1 MTLREIDIAIMELF
15 DEETG
20 NLLEGSE
27 DAFGQLQIERNEKI
41 KNTALYFKNLT
52 AEAEVIS
59 WELKRLQ
66 NRKKVLENKAR
77 GLNFLLER
85 ALQGQNF
92 HDPLVD
98 VRYKKNP
105 PRVEVMDEAA
115 VIQWCKES
123 GNHDCIKFKP
133 PEISK
138 GDIKRLLKNGVDVP
152 GVELVS
158 DYRLGVE

>member
-1 MTLREIDIAIMELF
+1 MTLREIDASIMELF

-20 NLLEGSE
+20 NLLEGAE
-27 DAFGQLQIERNEKI
+27 DAYSQLQVERNEKI
-41 KNTALYFKNLT
+41 RNTALYYKNVQ
-52 AEAEVIS
+52 AELDVIA
-59 WELKRLQ
+59 WEQKRLQ
-66 NRKKVLENKAR
+66 ARKKGLENKSR
-77 GLNFLLER
+77 GLYYLLGQ

-105 PRVEVMDEAA
+105 PRVEVHDEAA
-115 VIQWCKES
+115 VIEWCRES
-123 GNHDCIKFKP
+123 GNLDCIKFSQ

-138 GDIKRLLKNGVDVP
+138 GDIKRLLRSGVDVP

-158 DYRLGVE
+158 EIRMGVE

>member
-1 MTLREIDIAIMELF
+1 MTLREIDASIMELF

-20 NLLEGSE
+20 NLLEGAE
-27 DAFGQLQIERNEKI
+27 ETFLQLQIHRNDKI
-41 KNTALYFKNLT
+41 KNTALYYKNLL
-52 AEAEVIS
+52 ADANVVAWEV
-59 WELKRLQ
+59 KRLQ
-66 NRKKVLENKAR
+66 DRKKVLENKAR
-77 GLNFLLER
+77 GLHFLLEQ

-105 PRVEVMDEAA
+105 PRLEVRDEAA
-115 VIQWCKES
+115 VIEWCRES
-123 GNHDCIKFKP
+123 GNLDCIKFSQ
-133 PEISK
+133 PEVSK